1 VHVVSGWDDPPRRVD
16 EPDVDPVDPEEPTG
30 ETIEVPRASVE
41 QLDRST
47 RWLIALVVAMGL
59 LGAWDSYKDRQ
70 VDEHQAA
77 TDARLDQAV
86 ADLEDQAERLDEVVQ
101 QRADDAA
108 RAAATECV
116 RAHVRFDLLQRI
128 LDDLG
133 ASDETRAILP
143 PPACDLGEAQA
154 ELTGS

>member
-1 VHVVSGWDDPPRRVD
+1 VHVVSGWDGPPRPIA
-16 EPDVDPVDPEEPTG
+16 EPDDDPVEEEPG
-30 ETIEVPRASVE
+30 EVIEVPRASVE

-77 TDARLDQAV
+77 TDARLDQAID
-86 ADLEDQAERLDEVVQ
+86 DLEDQAARLDEVVQ

-116 RAHVRFDLLQRI
+116 RVHVRYDLLQRI
-128 LDDLG
+128 LDALG